1 MPRPDRS
8 GRAAL
13 LMLLV
18 ALAAAP
24 HPSRADDL
32 GGEVAEP
39 EPWEVNEDPILRD
52 LHRLDE
58 IAPFEDLAPL
68 REHIDPRLQKQLEQ
82 ALDGLD
88 LMGAVRGGQI
98 SVALVDVTRL
108 AEPRVAAVNGDEMMY
123 AASLPKIAV
132 LLGAFEKIAQGKLRY
147 DQATEKTL
155 ERMIRE
161 SSNQAATEMMQRV
174 GKEYIAH
181 VLLSPRY
188 RLYDPAH
195 NGGLWVGKDYA
206 KTGVWRRDP
215 LHNLS
220 HGATAI
226 QVARFYYLLQSGN
239 LVTPAYSREMKRI
252 LAEPAIEH
260 KFVRAL
266 HRVNPDAAL
275 FRKSG
280 TWGTFHSDS
289 VLVERD
295 GHAYIAVALAN
306 AARGEAWLGE
316 IIVALDRLIFP
327 PAS

>member
-1 MPRPDRS
+1 MPRPEKT
-8 GRAAL
+8 GPAVL
-13 LMLLV
+13 LLLL
-18 ALAAAP
+18 ALAAAALP
-24 HPSRADDL
+24 ARADDL
-32 GGEVAEP
+32 GGESSEP
-39 EPWEVNEDPILRD
+39 EPWEVTPDPILRD
-52 LHRLDE
+52 LHRLDG

-68 REHIDPRLQKQLEQ
+68 REHIDAGLQRQLEQ
-82 ALDGLD
+82 VLDGLD
-88 LMGAVRGGQI
+88 LRDAVQGGQV
-98 SVALVDVTRL
+98 SVALVDVSQL
-108 AEPRVAAVNGDEMMY
+108 AEPRVATVNGDQMMY

-132 LLGAFEKIAQGKLRY
+132 LLGAFEKIAQGKLKY
-147 DQATEKTL
+147 DPETERTL
-155 ERMIRE
+155 EQMIRE

-220 HGATAI
+220 HGATAM
-226 QVARFYYLLQSGN
+226 QVARFYYLLQTGN
-239 LVTPAYSREMKRI
+239 LVTPEYSREMKRI

-306 AARGEAWLGE
+306 GARGETWLGE